1 MGSVTSSTTG
11 ATKWEHDFDPGEFL
25 ATIAK
30 GRTIGAFDT
39 YGLRTL
45 TARGTYELLST
56 GKWEIVR

>member
-39 YGLRTL
+39 Y
-45 TARGTYELLST
+45 ELLST